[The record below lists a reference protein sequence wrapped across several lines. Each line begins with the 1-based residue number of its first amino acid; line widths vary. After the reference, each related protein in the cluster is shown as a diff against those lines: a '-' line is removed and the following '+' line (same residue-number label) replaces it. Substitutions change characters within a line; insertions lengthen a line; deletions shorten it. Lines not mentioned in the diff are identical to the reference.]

1 MNPLLTFHHITLQL
15 VTQDILHLIF
25 RMPCFY
31 TGFWG
36 VLFMEYGIIRIK
48 LEKQLKESG
57 LSKNKFCQRA
67 ELQRTQ
73 LNRYLNNDVAL
84 LDRSVLGRMCSV
96 LDCDISDILE
106 YVPARRR

>member
-1 MNPLLTFHHITLQL
+1 
-15 VTQDILHLIF
+15 
-25 RMPCFY
+25 
-31 TGFWG
+31 
-36 VLFMEYGIIRIK
+36 MEYGIIRIK

-106 YVPARRR
+106 YVPARKR

>member
-1 MNPLLTFHHITLQL
+1 
-15 VTQDILHLIF
+15 
-25 RMPCFY
+25 
-31 TGFWG
+31 
-36 VLFMEYGIIRIK
+36 MEYGIIRIK

-106 YVPARRR
+106 FVPARRRS